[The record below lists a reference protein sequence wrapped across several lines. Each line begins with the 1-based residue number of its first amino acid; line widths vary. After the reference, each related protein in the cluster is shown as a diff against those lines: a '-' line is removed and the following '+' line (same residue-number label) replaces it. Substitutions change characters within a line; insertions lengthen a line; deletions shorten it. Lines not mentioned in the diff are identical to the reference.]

1 MKKLLILTSCF
12 AVIFM
17 MSKVSF
23 AQEDA
28 TNPAAAP
35 EPVGIASH
43 VPSCPQATLPF
54 GYPPYPTVGQHPAFG
69 IPYSYPRAP
78 RRPTGGR
85 FAPPTAQQYQP
96 YPLPPPGAVPGAVA
110 PVAGPIPP
118 TFRNRLL
125 PPRQGTF
132 GAVPPPVAD
141 IPGPPAVV
149 HRPTPVRNFMTLMSA
164 PRPYIGYDPYAGP
177 SLAPAFVP
185 APAPPFVAAQ
195 AAPASGQE
203 AAPPF
208 VPAPPP
214 PFGPER

>member
-1 MKKLLILTSCF
+1 MKKLLILASCF

-17 MSKVSF
+17 MSKVNF

-28 TNPAAAP
+28 TNQAAAA

-54 GYPPYPTVGQHPAFG
+54 GYPPYPTVGQYPAFG
-69 IPYSYPRAP
+69 VPYSYPRAP
-78 RRPTGGR
+78 RRPAGGR
-85 FAPPTAQQYQP
+85 FAPPPAQQYQP
-96 YPLPPPGAVPGAVA
+96 YPLPTPGAVPGAVA

-125 PPRQGTF
+125 PPRQGTLGVF
-132 GAVPPPVAD
+132 QPPEAEVAGA
-141 IPGPPAVV
+141 PAVV
-149 HRPTPVRNFMTLMSA
+149 YRPTPVKNFMTLMSA
-164 PRPYIGYDPYAGP
+164 PRPYIGYDPYAGRQP
-177 SLAPAFVP
+177 APAFVP
-185 APAPPFVAAQ
+185 SQAPSFAAAQ
-195 AAPASGQE
+195 AAPDSE